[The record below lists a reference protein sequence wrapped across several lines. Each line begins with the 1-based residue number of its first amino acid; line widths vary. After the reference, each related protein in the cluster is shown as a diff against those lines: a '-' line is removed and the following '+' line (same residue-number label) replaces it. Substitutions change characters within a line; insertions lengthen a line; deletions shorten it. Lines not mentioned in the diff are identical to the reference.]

1 MPFARIDLRRGKS
14 PAYRAQVAQVVYDA
28 LLSIGVPPN
37 DRFQVI
43 NEHDAD
49 ALIYDPT
56 YLGITRTDDFIAI
69 QITWNE
75 GRTLEQK
82 KALFR
87 GIADGLQ
94 QAVGI
99 RQEDVFINLV
109 EIKRENWSF
118 GNGEAQYAS

>member
-14 PAYRAQVAQVVYDA
+14 PEYRAQVAQVVYDA

-56 YLGITRTDDFIAI
+56 YLGIARTDDFIAI

-87 GIADGLQ
+87 GIANGLQ